1 MAGVR
6 TVRETFDFE
15 GESYTLVF
23 DFEVIAHFEET
34 WGVSLGDVLNPPGG
48 GSPMVSRLAKLF
60 LSGLLPNHP
69 GADLNLAGQMMARPE
84 IAEKFYAGVGSSM
97 PQQGD
102 SGEDGEPAS
111 ANPPNRA
118 ARRAAKSRSAG
129 KTG

>member
-6 TVRETFDFE
+6 TVRETFEFE
-15 GESYTLVF
+15 GEAYTLVF

-48 GSPMVSRLAKLF
+48 GSPLVSRLAKLF

-69 GADLNLAGQMMARPE
+69 DADLNLAGQMMSDPV
-84 IAEKFYAGVGSSM
+84 IAAKFYAGVGSSM
-97 PQQGD
+97 PQAGD
-102 SGEDGEPAS
+102 AGDEGNVPA
-111 ANPPNRA
+111 ANRQ